1 MNILVHDTPVWLSL
15 TLSHRCSSCT
25 VCTKSR
31 ATVCWS
37 QWNSWTPHS
46 PLDPRSAGRG
56 ASRWTRK
63 GPSSWPRE
71 KCLLPLD
78 LYPRSNSS
86 RCHRY
91 LFRKKM
97 YVLII
102 QVCIIIMFF
111 YFKPYA
117 SIKNLCIILSVWC
130 VLIKKE
136 TMQLNMNQ
144 RPSSRFLW
152 PLNHR
157 YSYIRTYK
165 FTSILM
171 ETRYQLQY
179 RSLTILYHINID
191 TLFPSRRLKIN
202 FYICLG
208 VDYMNISSFDLNNF

>member
-1 MNILVHDTPVWLSL
+1 MADHSTLWYMNILVHDTPVWLSL
-15 TLSHRCSSCT
+15 TLSHRCSSWT
-25 VCTKSR
+25 AYTRSR
-31 ATVCWS
+31 AIVCWS

-46 PLDPRSAGRG
+46 PLDPRSAERG

-91 LFRKKM
+91 LFRKKVYVSINTDM
-97 YVLII
+97 YNNYV
-102 QVCIIIMFF
+102 F

-136 TMQLNMNQ
+136 TMQLNMNP
-144 RPSSRFLW
+144 RSSSRFLW

-157 YSYIRTYK
+157 YPYRRTYK
-165 FTSILM
+165 CTSIL
-171 ETRYQLQY
+171 
-179 RSLTILYHINID
+179 N
-191 TLFPSRRLKIN
+191 
-202 FYICLG
+202 
-208 VDYMNISSFDLNNF
+208 